1 MGNCGSA
8 PAPAAGGKALSV
20 EVDESFDSEVDLKP
34 AEGKVSLLELASANR
49 ATTPSRKVLKKEEQ
63 AVALNLTPLLSD
75 SFISKVRA
83 PPSARPPRPPRAPPD
98 PPGPPDR

>member
-1 MGNCGSA
+1 MGNCGSSA
-8 PAPAAGGKALSV
+8 AGAGGKALTV

-49 ATTPSRKVLKKEEQ
+49 ASTPSRKVLKKEEQ

-83 PPSARPPRPPRAPPD
+83 QSSPGRRGR
-98 PPGPPDR
+98 PGPPPDR